1 MLGLG
6 ILDLLDVSGRILA
19 GDDASLADHIPDR
32 PTRLLIPRPR
42 VSGFGKSSE
51 KSRMPAP
58 GRDCVKRLFARRV
71 GWLTGEFDAKSRL
84 KLHLRG

>member
-51 KSRMPAP
+51 KARMPAP
-58 GRDCVKRLFARRV
+58 GPEADQQRLNQAAPRSGV
-71 GWLTGEFDAKSRL
+71 G
-84 KLHLRG
+84 LHELSDLVLM